1 MHANKEITRCAKS
14 NKYFQFVVEMKTRI
28 FTVFIIIL
36 LFAPNAYSQL
46 SFEIDSLGLQTI
58 RDFHY
63 DTPYVID
70 NIYEGVMV
78 KGPLVF
84 IYGRLRNDSE
94 EGIIIDAFS
103 YGMSDMSDF
112 KSIAHMDFNTDFVYR
127 GKPYETKQ
135 KEVLACIDI
144 GYPFPSANPG
154 FFKHTIIDNK
164 QVDILYLGPG
174 DTIAVETDSHFL
186 KNSKFCRL
194 KEDSWRQKHF
204 RHAVREGKKLEK
216 IAFEVFPSIRIAPKV
231 VIEDEEM
238 YNRISNSAPDL

>member
-36 LFAPNAYSQL
+36 LFAPNAYSQI

-58 RDFHY
+58 SDFHY
-63 DTPYVID
+63 DSPYVMD

-78 KGPLVF
+78 EGPIVY

-103 YGMSDMSDF
+103 YDVSDNIYHG
-112 KSIAHMDFNTDFVYR
+112 IAHMEFNSIFDYR
-127 GKPYETKQ
+127 GQPYETEQEK
-135 KEVLACIDI
+135 VLYDLDI
-144 GYPFPSANPG
+144 SSPFLSTDPK
-154 FFKHTIIDNK
+154 FFKHAIVDNER
-164 QVDILYLGPG
+164 VNIVFLGPG
-174 DTIAVETDSHFL
+174 DEIAVNTDSHFL

-194 KEDSWRQKHF
+194 KEELWRQKHF
-204 RHAVREGKKLEK
+204 HYTVREGKKLER
-216 IAFEVFPSIRIAPKV
+216 IAFEVFSTIRIAPKV

>member
-1 MHANKEITRCAKS
+1 MKNYQPIDGMKIYTL
-14 NKYFQFVVEMKTRI
+14 FIFVI
-28 FTVFIIIL
+28 

-46 SFEIDSLGLQTI
+46 SFEIDNLGLQTI
-58 RDFHY
+58 SDFQY
-63 DTPYVID
+63 DSPHVLD

-78 KGPLVF
+78 KGPIVF

-127 GKPYETKQ
+127 GKPYETEQEK
-135 KEVLACIDI
+135 VLYDLDVSSS
-144 GYPFPSANPG
+144 FPSAKYRV
-154 FFKHTIIDNK
+154 FKRVTADNER
-164 QVDILYLGPG
+164 VDILYLGPG
-174 DTIAVETDSHFL
+174 DTITVETDSHFL

-238 YNRISNSAPDL
+238 YNTLIKVADKN